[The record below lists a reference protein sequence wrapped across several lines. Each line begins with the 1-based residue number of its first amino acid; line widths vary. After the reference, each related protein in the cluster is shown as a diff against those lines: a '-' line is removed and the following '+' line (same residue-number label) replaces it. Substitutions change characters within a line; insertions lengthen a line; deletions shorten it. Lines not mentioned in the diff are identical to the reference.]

1 MSQISVIAKIPA
13 APGKRDELATALQT
27 ALDTAKGEA
36 GTRYYILHTDDAD
49 ADMLWMYEMYESK
62 ADLESHMGSEAF
74 KALGPA
80 IGPFL
85 GGRPE
90 LIFTTPIGGKGF

>member
-1 MSQISVIAKIPA
+1 
-13 APGKRDELATALQT
+13 
-27 ALDTAKGEA
+27 
-36 GTRYYILHTDDAD
+36 
-49 ADMLWMYEMYESK
+49 MYENQD
-62 ADLESHMGSEAF
+62 ALNVHMGSEAF

-90 LIFTTPIGGKGF
+90 LTFLGPIGGKGA